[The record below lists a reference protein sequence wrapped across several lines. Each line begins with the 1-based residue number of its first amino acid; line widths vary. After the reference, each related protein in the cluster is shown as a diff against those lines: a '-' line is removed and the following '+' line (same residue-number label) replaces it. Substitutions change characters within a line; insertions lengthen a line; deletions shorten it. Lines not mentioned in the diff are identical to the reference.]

1 MGGAEEQPHLPSLL
15 KEIQYQIYCLANVT
29 FFFRVVLDGVAKPL
43 PYRKCPVGRIRYGC
57 VDDAEARGR

>member
-29 FFFRVVLDGVAKPL
+29 FFLELFLM
-43 PYRKCPVGRIRYGC
+43 
-57 VDDAEARGR
+57 E